1 MTSFSVYPS
10 SFFSSA
16 STTKSKALVATMR
29 IAHDTAFELQASFSR
44 SNEENQSTDAS
55 MLLGT
60 ASPSSS
66 PSHPSSRRSFFE
78 KGMLV
83 SATTGLL
90 LSSTLTSNANAAAA
104 ATPLAST
111 VTDTIFLDIKGL
123 TDETTGTPSTQRLE
137 IGLFGKD
144 APDSTQKL
152 LSLSSKQG
160 LAAPCKPKEIRQL
173 QREQLEANKVY
184 NSCMESQDTIGV
196 NYDFATIWRIIPGER
211 IDVGAVSGKFV
222 AREFPMW
229 SEQSSSNTLKHDRPG
244 LVSVRKGNDSGFG
257 FTIYPGGAEPD
268 VVKDLD
274 ENHIIVGQVLPESM
288 AVLQK
293 LEQVPVITSAK
304 VNYMA
309 LTGGQKTRTAP
320 SRSCR
325 YGGEYLCTVLPECCN
340 GCVVLRCFVFRGRGT
355 TTDIIHNLK
364 QFNYH
369 YLLLTFAPLLVAISS
384 LGSDLYC
391 NENKPLVKLTILN
404 TGRI

>member
-78 KGMLV
+78 EGMLV

-325 YGGEYLCTVLPECCN
+325 YGGEYICTVPECCN
-340 GCVVLRCFVFRGRGT
+340 GCVVLRCFVSRGRGT

-364 QFNYH
+364 QFHYH
-369 YLLLTFAPLLVAISS
+369 YLLLTLAPFLVAISS

-404 TGRI
+404 TGKI